1 VPKNF
6 NANQPTH
13 STQLDAK
20 TKTYHMVLRSEGL
33 DEQNNALVKMVLD
46 LEYWNIVLDGRLPIA
61 ILNKY
66 HITWQ
71 FG

>member
-1 VPKNF
+1 
-6 NANQPTH
+6 
-13 STQLDAK
+13 
-20 TKTYHMVLRSEGL
+20 MVLRAEGL
-33 DEQNNALVKMVLD
+33 DEQNNALVKMALG

-66 HITWQ
+66 HHITWQ

>member
-1 VPKNF
+1 
-6 NANQPTH
+6 
-13 STQLDAK
+13 
-20 TKTYHMVLRSEGL
+20 MVLRAEGL